1 MKIGKT
7 EIADTFAEAF
17 EMWGARIIITADSK
31 QWARAA
37 AASMTGFATSVIRCK
52 LEAAVEC
59 EIRKEDT
66 PDNRPGVSVLLFTM
80 SGKTI
85 AGQLIDRIG
94 QCVMTCPTTAAYN
107 GIESDK
113 TVSVGGKLRFFGD
126 GYQISKVLCGR
137 RIWRIPIM
145 EGEFLIE
152 DTFGIQPAVGGGN
165 LIILGTSKYSALQA
179 ATAASSAMREVAG
192 VFLPFPQ
199 GVVGSGSKIGSR
211 YKAMIASTNDMY
223 CPTLRSIANNGV
235 LPDNVEAVYEI
246 VVDGLNEEAVKE
258 AMRRGMHAAARKGII
273 MITAGNY
280 GGKLGKYKF
289 GLHEI
294 INGTVS

>member
-31 QWARAA
+31 QWAHAA

-179 ATAASSAMREVAG
+179 ATAASNAMREVAG

-294 INGTVS
+294 LNGTAS